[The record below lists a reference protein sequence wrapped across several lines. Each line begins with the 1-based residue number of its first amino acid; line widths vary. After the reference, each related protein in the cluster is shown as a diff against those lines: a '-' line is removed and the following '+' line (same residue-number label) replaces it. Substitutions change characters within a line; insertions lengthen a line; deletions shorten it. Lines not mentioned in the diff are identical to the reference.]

1 MLLLIIYCS
10 DIFIDM
16 RIIITESKL
25 NQAVIDYLNETY
37 DTNNI
42 GWTPGIDDFG
52 NEVDYAIEFYEG
64 DYEEGDNTVF
74 RWYGEDY
81 WESDE
86 GSSYGEEDDEYIK
99 EMKNKSP
106 QLEIYDNTIY
116 TTLNGY
122 FGDKWKQPFIDWFW
136 DKFHVPVKTISN

>member
-1 MLLLIIYCS
+1 MK
-10 DIFIDM
+10 
-16 RIIITESKL
+16 IIITESKL
-25 NQAVIDYLNETY
+25 NQAVIDYLNDTY
-37 DTNNI
+37 NTNNI
-42 GWTPGIDDFG
+42 GWSYGIDDWG

-81 WESDE
+81 WISEE
-86 GSSYGEEDDEYIK
+86 GELWTDEYIK

-106 QLEIYDNTIY
+106 QLEIYDNTVY
-116 TTLNGY
+116 RTLNGY

-136 DKFHVPVKTISN
+136 DKFNVPVKTINM

>member
-1 MLLLIIYCS
+1 MK
-10 DIFIDM
+10 
-16 RIIITESKL
+16 IIITESKL
-25 NQAVIDYLNETY
+25 NQAVIDYLNDTY

-42 GWTPGIDDFG
+42 GWSYGIDDWG
-52 NEVDYAIEFYEG
+52 NEVDYSIEFYEG

-81 WESDE
+81 WTSEE
-86 GSSYGEEDDEYIK
+86 GELWTDEYIK

-106 QLEIYDNTIY
+106 QLEIYDNTVY
-116 TTLNGY
+116 RTLNGY

-136 DKFHVPVKTISN
+136 DKFNVPVKTINM

>member
-1 MLLLIIYCS
+1 MK
-10 DIFIDM
+10 
-16 RIIITESKL
+16 IIITESKL
-25 NQAVIDYLNETY
+25 HQAVIDYLNETY

-42 GWTPGIDDFG
+42 GWSYGIDDWG

-81 WESDE
+81 WT
-86 GSSYGEEDDEYIK
+86 GEESELWTDEYIN

-106 QLEIYDNTIY
+106 QLEIYDNTVY

-122 FGDKWKQPFIDWFW
+122 FNDKWYQPFIDWFW
-136 DKFHVPVKTISN
+136 DKFHLPVKTINK

>member
-1 MLLLIIYCS
+1 MK
-10 DIFIDM
+10 
-16 RIIITESKL
+16 IIITESKL
-25 NQAVIDYLNETY
+25 NQAVIDYLNDTY
-37 DTNNI
+37 NTNNI
-42 GWTPGIDDFG
+42 GWSYAIDDWG

-81 WESDE
+81 WT
-86 GSSYGEEDDEYIK
+86 GEESELWTDEYIN

-106 QLEIYDNTIY
+106 QLEIYDNTVY
-116 TTLNGY
+116 RTLNGY

-136 DKFHVPVKTISN
+136 DKFNVPVKTINM

>member
-1 MLLLIIYCS
+1 MK
-10 DIFIDM
+10 
-16 RIIITESKL
+16 IIITESKL
-25 NQAVIDYLNETY
+25 NQAVIDYLNDTY

-42 GWTPGIDDFG
+42 GWTPGIDDWG

-106 QLEIYDNTIY
+106 QLEIYDNTVY

-122 FGDKWKQPFIDWFW
+122 FGDNWKQPFIDWFW

>member
-1 MLLLIIYCS
+1 MK
-10 DIFIDM
+10 
-16 RIIITESKL
+16 IIITESKL
-25 NQAVIDYLNETY
+25 NQAVIDYLNDTY

-42 GWTPGIDDFG
+42 GWTPGIDDWG

-106 QLEIYDNTIY
+106 QLEIYDNTVY
-116 TTLNGY
+116 RTLNGY

-136 DKFHVPVKTISN
+136 DKFHVPVKTIGS

>member
-1 MLLLIIYCS
+1 MK
-10 DIFIDM
+10 
-16 RIIITESKL
+16 IIITESKL
-25 NQAVIDYLNETY
+25 NQAVIDYLNDTY

-42 GWTPGIDDFG
+42 GWSYGIDDWG

-81 WESDE
+81 WTSEE
-86 GSSYGEEDDEYIK
+86 GDLWTDEYIK

-106 QLEIYDNTIY
+106 QLEIYDNTVY
-116 TTLNGY
+116 RTLNGY

-136 DKFHVPVKTISN
+136 DKFNVPVKTINM

>member
-1 MLLLIIYCS
+1 MK
-10 DIFIDM
+10 
-16 RIIITESKL
+16 IIITESKL
-25 NQAVIDYLNETY
+25 NQAVIDYLNDTY
-37 DTNNI
+37 NTNNI
-42 GWTPGIDDFG
+42 GWSYGIDDWG

-81 WESDE
+81 WT
-86 GSSYGEEDDEYIK
+86 GEESELWTDEYIN

-106 QLEIYDNTIY
+106 QLEIYDNTVY
-116 TTLNGY
+116 RTLNGY

-136 DKFHVPVKTISN
+136 DKFNVPVKTINM

>member
-1 MLLLIIYCS
+1 MK
-10 DIFIDM
+10 
-16 RIIITESKL
+16 IIITESKL
-25 NQAVIDYLNETY
+25 NQAVIDFLNDTY

-42 GWTPGIDDFG
+42 GWTYAIDDWG

-81 WESDE
+81 WTSEE
-86 GSSYGEEDDEYIK
+86 GELWTDEYIK

-106 QLEIYDNTIY
+106 QLEIYDNTVY
-116 TTLNGY
+116 RTLNGY

-136 DKFHVPVKTISN
+136 DKFNVPVKTINM

>member
-1 MLLLIIYCS
+1 
-10 DIFIDM
+10 M

-25 NQAVIDYLNETY
+25 NQAVIDYLNDTY

-42 GWTPGIDDFG
+42 GWSYGIDDWG

-81 WESDE
+81 WTSEE
-86 GSSYGEEDDEYIK
+86 GELWTDEYIK

-106 QLEIYDNTIY
+106 QLEIYDNTVY
-116 TTLNGY
+116 RTLNGY

-136 DKFHVPVKTISN
+136 DKFNVPVKTINM

>member
-1 MLLLIIYCS
+1 MK
-10 DIFIDM
+10 
-16 RIIITESKL
+16 IIITESKL
-25 NQAVIDYLNETY
+25 NQAVIDYLNDTY

-42 GWTPGIDDFG
+42 GWSYGIDDWG

-81 WESDE
+81 WTSEE
-86 GSSYGEEDDEYIK
+86 GELWTDEYIK

-106 QLEIYDNTIY
+106 QLEIYDNTVY
-116 TTLNGY
+116 RTLNGY
-122 FGDKWKQPFIDWFW
+122 FGDKWKPPFIDWFW
-136 DKFHVPVKTISN
+136 DKFNVPVKTINM

>member
-1 MLLLIIYCS
+1 MK
-10 DIFIDM
+10 
-16 RIIITESKL
+16 IIITESKL

-42 GWTPGIDDFG
+42 GWTYGIDDWG

-81 WESDE
+81 WTSDE
-86 GSSYGEEDDEYIK
+86 GEQWGEELRKDA
-99 EMKNKSP
+99 MTKSP
-106 QLEIYDNTIY
+106 QLVIYDDTVY

-122 FGDKWKQPFIDWFW
+122 FGDKWKQLFIDWFW
-136 DKFHVPVKTISN
+136 DKFHVPVKTVGN

>member
-1 MLLLIIYCS
+1 MK
-10 DIFIDM
+10 
-16 RIIITESKL
+16 IIITESKL

-42 GWTPGIDDFG
+42 GWTYGIDDWG

-64 DYEEGDNTVF
+64 DYEEGDNTLF

-81 WESDE
+81 WDSDDAD
-86 GSSYGEEDDEYIK
+86 GWGEPYRSELK
-99 EMKNKSP
+99 SKSP
-106 QLEIYDNTIY
+106 LLIFENDDVFIA
-116 TTLNGY
+116 LNGY

-136 DKFHVPVKTISN
+136 DKFHVPVKTINK

>member
-1 MLLLIIYCS
+1 
-10 DIFIDM
+10 M

-25 NQAVIDYLNETY
+25 NQAVIDYLNDTY

-42 GWTPGIDDFG
+42 GWTPGIDDWG

-106 QLEIYDNTIY
+106 QLEIYDNTVY

-122 FGDKWKQPFIDWFW
+122 FGDNWKQPFIDWFW

>member
-1 MLLLIIYCS
+1 MK
-10 DIFIDM
+10 
-16 RIIITESKL
+16 IIITESKL
-25 NQAVIDYLNETY
+25 NQAVIDYLNDTY
-37 DTNNI
+37 NTNNI
-42 GWTPGIDDFG
+42 GWSYAIDDWG

-81 WESDE
+81 WT
-86 GSSYGEEDDEYIK
+86 GEESELWTDEYIN

-106 QLEIYDNTIY
+106 QLEIYNNTVY
-116 TTLNGY
+116 RTLNGY

-136 DKFHVPVKTISN
+136 DKFNVPVKTINM

>member
-1 MLLLIIYCS
+1 MK
-10 DIFIDM
+10 
-16 RIIITESKL
+16 IIITESKL
-25 NQAVIDYLNETY
+25 NQAVVDYLNDTY
-37 DTNNI
+37 NTNNI
-42 GWTPGIDDFG
+42 GWSYAIDDWG

-81 WESDE
+81 WT
-86 GSSYGEEDDEYIK
+86 GEESELWTDEYIN

-106 QLEIYDNTIY
+106 QLEIYDNTVY
-116 TTLNGY
+116 RTLNGY

-136 DKFHVPVKTISN
+136 DKFNVPVKTINM

>member
-1 MLLLIIYCS
+1 MK
-10 DIFIDM
+10 
-16 RIIITESKL
+16 IIITESKL
-25 NQAVIDYLNETY
+25 NQAVIDFLNDTY

-42 GWTPGIDDFG
+42 GWTYAIDDWG

-81 WESDE
+81 WTSEE
-86 GSSYGEEDDEYIK
+86 GELWTDEYIK

-106 QLEIYDNTIY
+106 QLKLKES
-116 TTLNGY
+116 LM
-122 FGDKWKQPFIDWFW
+122 
-136 DKFHVPVKTISN
+136 